1 MKIYLKKIGKFWI
14 RGKRIYGKRPLS
26 IKDRVDDYTLG
37 LEDKKEKRKEKE
49 EQESHWRNINIARE
63 ER

>member
-1 MKIYLKKIGKFWI
+1 MIGN
-14 RGKRIYGKRPLS
+14 GKRPLS
-26 IKDRVDDYTLG
+26 LKDRVDDYTLG

-49 EQESHWRNINIARE
+49 SHWRNLNMARE